1 MYTRILVPIDGSEA
15 GESGLREAVR
25 IAAGTPAVLVLLHVV
40 DDMPMMVE
48 MASAMNTDQARRR
61 LVAEGEALLA
71 RDAQAAQEAGVRAE
85 TVLREQHAVAVADA
99 IREEAVQRDCELIV
113 MGTHG
118 RRGFSR
124 LALGS
129 DAELVARQAGVPV
142 MLVRQPH
149 GASAAGRPG
158 A

>member
-1 MYTRILVPIDGSEA
+1 MYARILVPVDGSEA
-15 GESGLREAVR
+15 GEHGLLEAVR
-25 IAAGTPAVLVLLHVV
+25 IAAGTPCVLVLLHVV
-40 DDMPMMVE
+40 DDVPMMVE
-48 MASAMNTDQARRR
+48 MASALNTEQARQR
-61 LVAEGEALLA
+61 LVAEGDALLA
-71 RDAQAAQEAGVRAE
+71 RAAKAAQEAGVRTE
-85 TVLREQHAVAVADA
+85 TVLREQRAVAVADA
-99 IREEAVQRDCELIV
+99 IREEAVQRGCELIV

-142 MLVRQPH
+142 MLVREPR
-149 GASAAGRPG
+149 GARAVAG